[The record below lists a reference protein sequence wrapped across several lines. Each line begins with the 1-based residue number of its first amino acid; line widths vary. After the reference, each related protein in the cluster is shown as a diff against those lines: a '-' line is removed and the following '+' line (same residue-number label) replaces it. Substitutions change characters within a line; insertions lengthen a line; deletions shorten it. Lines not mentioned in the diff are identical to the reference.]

1 MKIAPSEW
9 QLARRTGRTE
19 AVILFVIS
27 GQTFAIT
34 ASAIHEIR
42 STDSISG
49 AASEITV
56 EGIAKVRHVLHRGR
70 KSYYVVNGCAHF
82 GLPTS
87 RPALVLVLRHCHV
100 AVLVDAIDRM
110 ETISL
115 LMALP
120 PGFSG
125 PERAWYRG
133 VTLIGED
140 MVPVVN
146 PSGFLTERELAQLNT
161 VAKVDEA
168 LSSED
173 ARNGTAEEEN
183 RVASQ

>member
-9 QLARRTGRTE
+9 QFARRSGRTE
-19 AVILFVIS
+19 AVILFIIS
-27 GQTFAIT
+27 GQMFAIT

-49 AASEITV
+49 AASEIEV
-56 EGIAKVRHVLHRGR
+56 EGLAKVRHVVHRGR
-70 KSYYVVNGCAHF
+70 KFYYVVNGCAHF

-87 RPALVLVLRHCHV
+87 RPTLVLVLRHSRV

-120 PGFSG
+120 ASFSG
-125 PERAWYRG
+125 AERAWYRG

-140 MVPVVN
+140 IVPVVN
-146 PSGFLTERELAQLNT
+146 PSGFLTEDELARLGA
-161 VAKVDEA
+161 VAKLGEVAAGESA
-168 LSSED
+168 RSD
-173 ARNGTAEEEN
+173 AGEEVN
-183 RVASQ
+183 RAVSQ

>member
-9 QLARRTGRTE
+9 QFARKTGRTE
-19 AVILFVIS
+19 AVILFMIS
-27 GQTFAIT
+27 GQMFAIT

-49 AASEITV
+49 AASEIEV
-56 EGIAKVRHVLHRGR
+56 AGLAKVRHVVHRGR
-70 KSYYVVNGCAHF
+70 KIYYVVNGCAHF

-87 RPALVLVLRHCHV
+87 RPTLVLVLRHSHV

-110 ETISL
+110 EMISL

-120 PGFSG
+120 ASFSG

-140 MVPVVN
+140 VVPVVN
-146 PSGFLTERELAQLNT
+146 PSGFLTENELAQLGAVVKAEDVT
-161 VAKVDEA
+161 A
-168 LSSED
+168 SES
-173 ARNGTAEEEN
+173 ARSDTSEEVN
-183 RVASQ
+183 RAVSQ

>member
-87 RPALVLVLRHCHV
+87 KAGAGSCPATLPCRCFGGRDRPHGNDFAAHGAATGVFRTRARVVSRGNPDWRRHGASREPFGISDGKRARTTQYGREGGRSIVLRGCTKWHC
-100 AVLVDAIDRM
+100 R
-110 ETISL
+110 
-115 LMALP
+115 
-120 PGFSG
+120 
-125 PERAWYRG
+125 RR
-133 VTLIGED
+133 
-140 MVPVVN
+140 
-146 PSGFLTERELAQLNT
+146 
-161 VAKVDEA
+161 K
-168 LSSED
+168 
-173 ARNGTAEEEN
+173 
-183 RVASQ
+183 

>member
-9 QLARRTGRTE
+9 QLARKTGRTE
-19 AVILFVIS
+19 AVILFTIS
-27 GQTFAIT
+27 GQMFAIT

-49 AASEITV
+49 VASEIEV
-56 EGIAKVRHVLHRGR
+56 QGLSKVRHVVQRGR
-70 KSYYVVNGCAHF
+70 KAYYVVNGCAHF
-82 GLPTS
+82 NLAIS
-87 RPALVLVLRHCHV
+87 RPTLVLVLRHTHV

-120 PGFSG
+120 ASFSG

-140 MVPVVN
+140 IVPVVN
-146 PSGFLTERELAQLNT
+146 PSGFLTENELARLEA
-161 VAKVDEA
+161 VAKADDA
-168 LSSED
+168 AASENVQGD
-173 ARNGTAEEEN
+173 ASEETK
-183 RVASQ
+183 RAVSQ